1 MNPDYFAVYIL
12 ASSNNRA
19 IYVGQTS
26 DLMKRYFEHKQG
38 LIKGHTKKYNIHK
51 LVYYEFQPDRPSAL
65 AREAQLK
72 GWLRVKKNELVEAKN
87 PDWQDIGET
96 LFQHQ

>member
-1 MNPDYFAVYIL
+1 MPSEYFSVYIL

-26 DLMKRYFEHKQG
+26 DLMRRYFEHKQG

-51 LVYYEFQPDRPSAL
+51 LVYYELVSDRAM
-65 AREAQLK
+65 AVQREAQLI
-72 GWLRVKKNELVEAKN
+72 GWLRIKKNELIEANN
-87 PDWQDIGET
+87 PDWKDLGEE
-96 LFQHQ
+96 LFRSQ